1 MTLRTGRKSWGK
13 RLPQGYLNHLHLNLV
28 PLNRSAKVEREN
40 PAVDAAVAEAGGEEA
55 GRDLPGP
62 CRRAELHPNL
72 LPRAMPLCR
81 CLRQQ
86 RRHLLRQL
94 PPAFPK
100 AA

>member
-1 MTLRTGRKSWGK
+1 MTLRKRRKSWGK
-13 RLPQGYLNHLHLNLV
+13 CLPQGLNQVHLNLV
-28 PLNRSAKVEREN
+28 PLNRSAKVERAN
-40 PAVDAAVAEAGGEEA
+40 LAADAAVAEAVGEEV

-62 CRRAELHPNL
+62 CLRAELYPNL
-72 LPRAMPLCR
+72 LPRAMLLCR

-94 PPAFPK
+94 PRAFPK

>member
-1 MTLRTGRKSWGK
+1 MTLRKRRQSWGK
-13 RLPQGYLNHLHLNLV
+13 CLPQGYLNQVHLILV
-28 PLNRSAKVEREN
+28 PLNRSAKVERAN
-40 PAVDAAVAEAGGEEA
+40 PAADVAVAEAVGEEV

-62 CRRAELHPNL
+62 CRRAELYPNL
-72 LPRAMPLCR
+72 HPRAMLLCR

-94 PPAFPK
+94 PRAFPK